1 MRRPGKTK
9 ANAGE
14 TLVEVMA
21 SVVIFLMMVGIL
33 QSAILY
39 SRAALEKSRQMRE
52 DNEAICEQL
61 RNRSKE
67 TGGTS
72 SLNFQAVSADGS
84 ITGNQV
90 FSVDATKARKT
101 VTYTAADGTK
111 KSITFYYYMSESE
124 TNAGGDG
131 S

>member
-1 MRRPGKTK
+1 M
-9 ANAGE
+9 
-14 TLVEVMA
+14 
-21 SVVIFLMMVGIL
+21 
-33 QSAILY
+33 
-39 SRAALEKSRQMRE
+39 
-52 DNEAICEQL
+52 
-61 RNRSKE
+61 
-67 TGGTS
+67 
-72 SLNFQAVSADGS
+72 SADGS

-101 VTYTAADGTK
+101 VTYTAADGTE

>member
-1 MRRPGKTK
+1 MRKPKKTK

-21 SVVIFLMMVGIL
+21 SVVIFLMMMGIL
-33 QSAILY
+33 QSAVLY
-39 SRAALEKSRQMRE
+39 SRAALEKSRQIRA
-52 DNEAICEQL
+52 DNETICEQL
-61 RNRSKE
+61 RETPKV

-90 FSVDATKARKT
+90 FSVDATKAKKEIS
-101 VTYTAADGTK
+101 YTAADGTQ
-111 KSITFYYYMSESE
+111 KSITFYYYMSEKE